1 VQKTQRSLVEPEQLM
16 ALLAAADGYHRP
28 ILATLAGAG
37 LRVGEAL
44 ALDWRDLNLAT
55 GTLTVRDAK
64 TDAGAYRD
72 VDLPGGLV
80 DALKEWKARTPC
92 GSQDDP
98 VFVSRSGRRQT
109 VTNVDHRLK
118 GQLARRMRGSRGW
131 RSSPS
136 VTASRLTLSGGRMP
150 AFGLL

>member
-118 GQLARRMRGSRGW
+118 GQLARRMRGSRG
-131 RSSPS
+131 
-136 VTASRLTLSGGRMP
+136 
-150 AFGLL
+150 